1 MGHID
6 GRTSPTS
13 QQSYDDETTNDT
25 NYNDQLTHDT
35 NHDQNAETSP
45 IPNTKYYEEFHPNV
59 PLIFGSGPGF
69 MDIFDADN
77 HNEKRKENLYYPF
90 SLKGE
95 WGIALWLLSSGLSMR
110 AIDDFLSLPIVSSML
125 CMISLSLT
133 KKKIQQLSLSF
144 STAKMLHTHMEDLPK
159 APKCVFKL
167 SSGTRPLRV
176 NELFPP
182 DESTRVLANKTVS
195 TVIG

>member
-1 MGHID
+1 M
-6 GRTSPTS
+6 
-13 QQSYDDETTNDT
+13 
-25 NYNDQLTHDT
+25 
-35 NHDQNAETSP
+35 
-45 IPNTKYYEEFHPNV
+45 KYYEEFHPNI

-69 MDIFDADN
+69 MDIFNADN

-90 SLKGE
+90 SSKGE
-95 WGIALWLLSSGLSMR
+95 WGLASWLLSSGLSMR

-159 APKCVFKL
+159 APKWRMQEISLNGYQTAKPILLFY
-167 SSGTRPLRV
+167 RDPLECIQALLR
-176 NELFPP
+176 NQTFEG
-182 DESTRVLANKTVS
+182 K
-195 TVIG
+195 